1 MFWWTLRSINISAA
15 AQGITVRGSADLT
28 SMTGSRY
35 DDQLFADEASRTV
48 TIKGG
53 NGNDAIVGAGVSS
66 KLYGGNGDDKIL
78 GRAGTSYLYGEAG
91 NDIMYGGA
99 GKNYL
104 YGGAGHDALQGGGG
118 VNNLYGGAG
127 NDQLLGGSGQN
138 IFYFA
143 SLGEMSGDTI
153 TNLKGSDKLY
163 FNVKQA
169 ALDLDA
175 IYQNYDLGKTSGK
188 NTISLTGE
196 TLTLTD
202 KGNRKYTM
210 TLAGGY
216 TGSINLENSSGQ
228 RKSFKL

>member
-1 MFWWTLRSINISAA
+1 M
-15 AQGITVRGSADLT
+15 
-28 SMTGSRY
+28 
-35 DDQLFADEASRTV
+35 
-48 TIKGG
+48 
-53 NGNDAIVGAGVSS
+53 
-66 KLYGGNGDDKIL
+66 
-78 GRAGTSYLYGEAG
+78 
-91 NDIMYGGA
+91 
-99 GKNYL
+99 
-104 YGGAGHDALQGGGG
+104 
-118 VNNLYGGAG
+118 NNLYGGAG
-127 NDQLLGGSGQN
+127 NDQLVGGSGTN
-138 IFYFA
+138 LLKGEAGNDVIKGGSGENTLWGGAGKDTLTGGTGKNTFYFA

-153 TNLKGSDKLY
+153 TNLKGSDNLY